1 MRNKPATPL
10 LNDHVMQNGGRRTG
24 KNNLLN

>member
-1 MRNKPATPL
+1 MSNKPATPL

-24 KNNLLN
+24 KHHLLN